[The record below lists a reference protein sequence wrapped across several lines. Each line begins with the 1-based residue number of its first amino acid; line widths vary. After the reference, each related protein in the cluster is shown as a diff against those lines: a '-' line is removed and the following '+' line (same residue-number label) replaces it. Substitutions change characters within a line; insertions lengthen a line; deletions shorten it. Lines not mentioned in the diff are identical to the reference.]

1 MDGREQLVLDALCD
15 GESRVYY
22 EARKAIAEKKSFCEF
37 YKIIR
42 KNQKVY
48 RFRDIDSF
56 AADKDISGWCVW
68 GTDDIGCYHYR
79 LLRDAGFVVAGV
91 VEASDC
97 SSGSCGKIPVL
108 PADEAL
114 ALLTER
120 KYALLITDAQAENLP
135 EKFMQCENILCVQ
148 HHLVGRCGWQYFDY
162 FAPNPGEVFID
173 GGALDGATGREF
185 ITWCGGEFDKI
196 FAFEP
201 NPGMI
206 EICRKNI
213 KEMGEDKITFFPK
226 GLWKK
231 SAVLHFDN
239 QTKSKWDACLDEN
252 GETEVEC
259 ISIDEAVEGEK
270 VTFIK
275 LDVEGSELEVLM
287 GAEKCIKRSH
297 PRMAIR
303 IYHKDYD
310 FIDIPAYLLSLDPA
324 YRFSIR
330 HYHSDCIETVLYA
343 FREAENECVE

>member
-1 MDGREQLVLDALCD
+1 MDRKEQLVINALCD
-15 GESRVYY
+15 EESRVYY
-22 EARKAIAEKKSFCEF
+22 EARKAIAGKKSFYEF

-56 AADKDISGWCVW
+56 TANKDIGGWCVW
-68 GTDDIGCYHYR
+68 GTDDIGLYHYS
-79 LLRDAGFVVAGV
+79 LLRDAGFTVGGV
-91 VEASDC
+91 VESSDC
-97 SSGSCGKIPVL
+97 GRECCVETPVL
-108 PADEAL
+108 SADAVFN
-114 ALLTER
+114 LLIKR
-120 KYALLITDAQAENLP
+120 KYALLITDVQAENLP
-135 EKFMQCENILCVQ
+135 EKFMQCENVLCVQ

-162 FAPNPGEVFID
+162 FSPNPGEVFID
-173 GGALDGATGREF
+173 GGSLDGTTSKEF
-185 ITWCGGEFDKI
+185 INWCRGEFDKI

-206 EICRKNI
+206 EICRNNI
-213 KEMGEDKITFFPK
+213 KKIGEDKIAFFPK

-239 QTKSKWDACLDEN
+239 QTKSKWDACLAEN

-259 ISIDEAVEGEK
+259 ISIDEAVKGEK

-275 LDVEGSELEVLM
+275 LDVEGCELEVLM
-287 GAEKCIKRSH
+287 GAKKCIKRNH
-297 PRMAIR
+297 PRMAIS

-310 FIDIPAYLLSLDPA
+310 FIDIPAYLLSLDSA

-330 HYHSDCIETVLYA
+330 HYHSDCIETILYA
-343 FREAENECVE
+343 F